1 MKLSVRVINRDIV
14 RDVVLDILV
23 QCAVSYQNNSK
34 TLPCMSTHNHASPI
48 FLQALRM
55 TSRDWRAGELRFLL
69 AALALAVA
77 ALSAVGFFVERL
89 NSALTR
95 DAAQLLGADLVI
107 RSDYA
112 IRDEWRAKAK
122 QYGLLT
128 AETVTFPSM
137 ASTGKGE
144 EADTRLV
151 AVKAVSTT
159 YPLRGAIT
167 VKLDGDRAST
177 TPIPAPGSVWVE
189 SAFLTTRHVHVGQ
202 TLQLGEREF
211 LIAGEILL
219 EQDRGAGFM
228 NFAPRVMLSLEDLPS
243 TGLVQPGS
251 RITYRLQLAG
261 DANSVSQYQQWLDEF
276 IKQNAVRGV
285 QLESLES
292 GRPEM
297 RTTLDRARQFLSLVG
312 LLTAMLAALAIAI
325 AARRFMQRHTDS
337 CAMLRCLG
345 LKQDEVTLLYFIEF
359 TVVGVV
365 GSLLGVALGF
375 SAHFFLLKWLGAL
388 ITSELPPPSWLPVG
402 QGLATGCL
410 LLLGFALPVVVQLR
424 NVSHNRV
431 IRRESE
437 PAQTMTLV
445 TYAMGLVS
453 FIALLV
459 WQARDLKL
467 GLLTCGGFI
476 VGMAI
481 FMLISWLLLRAF
493 QAIAF
498 PLTWHAWRFAQTSL
512 KRRPSASAL
521 QIVALSL
528 GLMALLLLTLVRE
541 DLLSA
546 WRKSTPP
553 DAPNHFIINIQPDQK
568 APLADR
574 LMARGVADVSLQPM
588 IRGRLIQVAGR
599 VIQPDTYQEERAQR
613 LVEREF
619 NLSTM
624 ASLPE
629 HNSIIEGQWFDA
641 STAHGEAS
649 VEQGLA
655 KTLGLKL
662 GDQLRFEVAGQSV
675 DVKITSIRKLD
686 WSSMRVNFFVIVS
699 PDVVPNLPTTWVTA
713 VHLPASEISIVSQ
726 LVKSFPNL
734 TIVDVGSMV
743 TQVQQVINQVIAAV
757 EFLFMFTLVAGVM
770 VLSAAMLVSQHERAH
785 ESGLL
790 RALGATRIQ
799 LSRAQWVECLL
810 IGSAA
815 GILAATGASL
825 VGWLLAHQVFDF
837 DWSVSPL
844 LWCVGLLAGALCSF
858 AGGWFGLRHVL
869 SVPPMQTL
877 RDA

>member
-1 MKLSVRVINRDIV
+1 
-14 RDVVLDILV
+14 
-23 QCAVSYQNNSK
+23 
-34 TLPCMSTHNHASPI
+34 MSTHNHASPI

-122 QYGLLT
+122 QYGLHT

-137 ASTGKGE
+137 ASTGKVE

-159 YPLRGAIT
+159 YPLRGAVT
-167 VKLDGDRAST
+167 VKLDGERTST
-177 TPIPAPGSVWVE
+177 SPIPAPGSVWVE
-189 SAFLTTRHVHVGQ
+189 SAFLTTRQVHVGQ

-211 LIAGEILL
+211 LIAGEILQ

-325 AARRFMQRHTDS
+325 AARRFMQRHTDA

-345 LKQDEVTLLYFIEF
+345 LKQDEVTRLYFIEF

-410 LLLGFALPVVVQLR
+410 LLQGFALPAVVQLR

-476 VGMAI
+476 AGMAI

-521 QIVALSL
+521 QIVAL
-528 GLMALLLLTLVRE
+528 
-541 DLLSA
+541 
-546 WRKSTPP
+546 
-553 DAPNHFIINIQPDQK
+553 
-568 APLADR
+568 
-574 LMARGVADVSLQPM
+574 
-588 IRGRLIQVAGR
+588 
-599 VIQPDTYQEERAQR
+599 
-613 LVEREF
+613 
-619 NLSTM
+619 
-624 ASLPE
+624 
-629 HNSIIEGQWFDA
+629 
-641 STAHGEAS
+641 
-649 VEQGLA
+649 
-655 KTLGLKL
+655 
-662 GDQLRFEVAGQSV
+662 
-675 DVKITSIRKLD
+675 
-686 WSSMRVNFFVIVS
+686 
-699 PDVVPNLPTTWVTA
+699 
-713 VHLPASEISIVSQ
+713 
-726 LVKSFPNL
+726 
-734 TIVDVGSMV
+734 
-743 TQVQQVINQVIAAV
+743 
-757 EFLFMFTLVAGVM
+757 
-770 VLSAAMLVSQHERAH
+770 
-785 ESGLL
+785 
-790 RALGATRIQ
+790 
-799 LSRAQWVECLL
+799 
-810 IGSAA
+810 
-815 GILAATGASL
+815 
-825 VGWLLAHQVFDF
+825 
-837 DWSVSPL
+837 
-844 LWCVGLLAGALCSF
+844 
-858 AGGWFGLRHVL
+858 
-869 SVPPMQTL
+869 
-877 RDA
+877 